1 MLFCFWFW
9 KQGMERICRINRLW
23 TMMLMMMMII
33 IMHAC
38 MHAWKIDSF
47 DSKAFLASS
56 TSCVGI
62 LLFDRWSL
70 QCEVGS
76 KLWPL
81 DPLDLQTYLPNIAG
95 CRGSSEDSSYSNAT
109 AHKYKQMQLG
119 LNSMVLF
126 GVVLLFQ
133 NPGKM
138 WTNFK
143 VKEILCA
150 NLNVTI
156 FYNLE
161 NFHWRLLPICTP
173 NLQPK
178 LFDLRIQQEQ
188 LSHSSLPCT
197 LQMTLAINMDGTRWI

>member
-1 MLFCFWFW
+1 MCGCCFASGSENKAW
-9 KQGMERICRINRLW
+9 KGSVESIVGYEPWWWWWWWSSCMP
-23 TMMLMMMMII
+23 
-33 IMHAC
+33 AC

-119 LNSMVLF
+119 FKTAWCFLELF
-126 GVVLLFQ
+126 CC
-133 NPGKM
+133 
-138 WTNFK
+138 FK
-143 VKEILCA
+143 TPEKCGQISR
-150 NLNVTI
+150 
-156 FYNLE
+156 
-161 NFHWRLLPICTP
+161 WRKYCVQI
-173 NLQPK
+173 
-178 LFDLRIQQEQ
+178 
-188 LSHSSLPCT
+188 
-197 LQMTLAINMDGTRWI
+197 

>member
-1 MLFCFWFW
+1 M
-9 KQGMERICRINRLW
+9 
-23 TMMLMMMMII
+23 
-33 IMHAC
+33 
-38 MHAWKIDSF
+38 
-47 DSKAFLASS
+47 
-56 TSCVGI
+56 
-62 LLFDRWSL
+62 
-70 QCEVGS
+70 GS

-150 NLNVTI
+150 NLNVEI
-156 FYNLE
+156 FYNLD
-161 NFHWRLLPICTP
+161 NFH
-173 NLQPK
+173 
-178 LFDLRIQQEQ
+178 
-188 LSHSSLPCT
+188 
-197 LQMTLAINMDGTRWI
+197 